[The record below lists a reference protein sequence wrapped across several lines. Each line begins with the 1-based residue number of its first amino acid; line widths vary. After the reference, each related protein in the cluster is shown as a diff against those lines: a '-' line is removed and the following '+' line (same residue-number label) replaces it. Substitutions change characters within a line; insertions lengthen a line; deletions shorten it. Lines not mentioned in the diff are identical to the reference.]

1 MPTRPA
7 GRASLQTAAAPVSA
21 PYEPLFNFN
30 DGRDDKRGVMADKTP
45 APAGTNSILVKL
57 RPTGALRAAE
67 SRANLR
73 PLYEEAPRGA
83 ASGFGLDSDPRWFL
97 AELPDG
103 AATPWDLAHARVA
116 AQLGVSESDVV
127 FAEPDLFHNVYRDA
141 NEEEIGPGFAAGE
154 KCVAEPQDGARGKA
168 VGPAEFAWHLG
179 DNYSQLGSARDAVV
193 FEDPRTRI
201 AHLDTGYYRAHDVA
215 PERERI
221 LKHLERSFVEGDRNR
236 QSAEDPDNNAFLVD
250 NSGHGTGTIGIL
262 AGGKAP
268 GFGGV
273 YLGGAPQ
280 ADIVPIRVADRVVL
294 LTTSALA
301 QALDYAVEQRCDV
314 ATLSMGGVPSRAW
327 GEAVDR
333 AYEAGLCL
341 CAAAGNH
348 FGISPPRTLVY
359 PARFSRVIAVCGVM
373 ADGRPYADLKGTA
386 MEGSHGP
393 DSAMKAALAAY
404 TPNIPWP
411 RFMCADVIR
420 LNGEGTSAATP
431 QVAAAAALW
440 FEKYKR
446 ELPRDWR
453 RVEAVRNALFTSAK
467 LKSDRKHFGN
477 GVLQARAALDVRP
490 AFGLKKSDK
499 SDDSWSF
506 LRVITGL
513 GVVEIPPREEMFNLE
528 LAQRWLLNE
537 ELQALVP
544 DPAAVS
550 RLKDEELRRFMEAV
564 IEDEGA
570 SLALR
575 RHVAARYPVAAGRSA
590 PRTPKTRVV
599 VPEVLPVCDTQ
610 PAVPD
615 PPFRAVRVYAVDPS
629 LSARL
634 DTASVNEV
642 TLQIRWEELG
652 KGPTGEYL
660 AVEDVDASGRR
671 YPPVELDDPRLLA
684 QDGWAPSEGNPQFHQ
699 QMVYAVAMK
708 TIQHFERALGRPV
721 LWRPRPN
728 PKNANDDSQFVR
740 RLAVRP
746 HALRQANAFYSPQ
759 EVALLFGY
767 FEAGADDPGDH
778 MPGSRVYSCLSHD
791 IIAHETTHAVLD
803 GMHRRFNEA
812 TNPDVLAL
820 HEGFAD
826 IVALMQH
833 FTIPG
838 VLEQEI
844 ARTRGDIE
852 AESMLGSLA
861 VQFGYAT
868 GGRGA
873 LRNAIGRVEG
883 GVWKRFAPDPADL
896 QKRLTPH
903 SRGAVLVAAV
913 FDAFIAIYKARTA
926 DLLRIYTGGTG
937 VLPGGAIHPDLVRRL
952 SDEASKSAAHVLDMA
967 IRALDYLPPVDVTFF
982 EYLRALITAD
992 FDLVSDDR
1000 HNYRVAFVEAF
1011 RRRGIYPLNLDD
1023 ATADTPRTLSVDTLR
1038 WQGFDTAQ
1046 FPRRVRAEIAG
1057 QYKGVLDG
1065 LRQYAEACIY
1075 LKDREELFDVTR
1087 RQRATLHK
1095 QLLDAFKAVPAFAGE
1110 LGLDPDKR
1118 FEVHELRRA
1127 LRVDPEGRN
1136 VPQIIVALTQSDVV
1150 KDVDAPRHVF
1160 RGGSTLVVD
1169 LSRHDL
1175 KAVKYRIVKNITS
1188 AARRERTAAFVRDAA
1203 SDPLRALFFAPDRHG
1218 EPFAALHALA
1228 DDGF

>member
-1 MPTRPA
+1 
-7 GRASLQTAAAPVSA
+7 
-21 PYEPLFNFN
+21 
-30 DGRDDKRGVMADKTP
+30 MADKSPTP
-45 APAGTNSILVKL
+45 TGTNSILVKL
-57 RPTGALRAAE
+57 RPSHALRAAE

-73 PLYEEAPRGA
+73 PLFDEAPRTN
-83 ASGFGLDSDPRWFL
+83 ASDFGLDSAPQWFL

-103 AATPWDLAHARVA
+103 AATPWDTAHARIA
-116 AQLGVSESDVV
+116 AQLGINESDVI
-127 FAEPDLFHNVYRDA
+127 FAEPDLVHRVYRDT

-154 KCVAEPQDGARGKA
+154 KCDAAPQDATRGKA
-168 VGPAEFAWHLG
+168 TGPADVFAWHLG
-179 DNYSQLGSARDAVV
+179 DNYSQLGAARDAVT
-193 FEDPRTRI
+193 FTDPRTRI
-201 AHLDTGYYRAHDVA
+201 AHLDTGYYRAHEVA
-215 PERERI
+215 PAPARI
-221 LKHLERSFVEGDRNR
+221 LKHLERSFVGGDKNR
-236 QSAEDPDNNAFLVD
+236 QSAEDPDNNAFLID

-262 AGGKAP
+262 AGGKAH
-268 GFGGV
+268 GFGDV

-280 ADIVPIRVADRVVL
+280 ADILPLRVADRVVL

-301 QALDYAVEQRCDV
+301 QAIDYAVQQRCDV
-314 ATLSMGGVPSRAW
+314 ISLSMGGVPSRAW

-341 CAAAGNH
+341 CAAGGNH
-348 FGISPPRTLVY
+348 VGFTPPRTLVY
-359 PARFSRVIAVCGVM
+359 PARFSRVIAVVGVM
-373 ADGRPYADLKGTA
+373 ANGRPYADLKGTA
-386 MEGSHGP
+386 LEGSHGP
-393 DSAMKAALAAY
+393 DSAMKAAIAAY
-404 TPNIPWP
+404 TPNVPWP
-411 RFMCADVIR
+411 LFMCPSVIR
-420 LNGEGTSAATP
+420 FNGEGTSAATP
-431 QVAAAAALW
+431 QVAAAVALW
-440 FEKYKR
+440 FEKYKK

-453 RVEAVRNALFTSAK
+453 RVEAVRNALFTTAK
-467 LKSDRKHFGN
+467 LKSDKKHFGN
-477 GVLQARAALDVRP
+477 GVLQARAALEVRP
-490 AFGLKKSDK
+490 VFGLKQSDK

-506 LRVITGL
+506 LRVLTGL
-513 GVVEIPPREEMFNLE
+513 GIAQVPPREQMFNLE

-537 ELQALVP
+537 ELQEIVP

-550 RLKDEELRRFMEAV
+550 KLKDEELRRFMEAV
-564 IEDEGA
+564 IEDADA

-575 RHVAARYPVAAGRSA
+575 KHVATRYPVAAGRSA
-590 PRTPKTRVV
+590 PRTPKTKVV
-599 VPEVLPVCDTQ
+599 VPEVLPVCEVQ

-615 PPFRAVRVYAVDPS
+615 PPFRAVRVYAIDPS
-629 LSARL
+629 LSTRL
-634 DTASVNEV
+634 DMADVNEV
-642 TLQIRWEELG
+642 TLQLRWEKLG

-660 AVEDVDASGRR
+660 SVEDVDAAGRR

-728 PKNANDDSQFVR
+728 PKTPNDDSVFVQ
-740 RLAVRP
+740 RLTVRP

-767 FEAGADDPGDH
+767 FEAGADDPGNH

-791 IIAHETTHAVLD
+791 IIAHETTHAILD

-838 VLEQEI
+838 VLEKEI

-861 VQFGYAT
+861 VQFGYAS

-873 LRNAIGRVEG
+873 LRNAIGRVEN
-883 GVWKRFAPDPADL
+883 GVWQRFVPDPADM

-952 SDEASKSAAHVLDMA
+952 ADEASKSANHVLAMC

-992 FDLVSDDR
+992 YDFVTDDR

-1011 RRRGIYPLNLDD
+1011 RRRGIYPLDLGEP
-1023 ATADTPRTLSVDTLR
+1023 TADAPRTLSVDTLR
-1038 WQGFDTAQ
+1038 WQGFDPARFT
-1046 FPRRVRAEIAG
+1046 RKVNAEVG
-1057 QYKGVLDG
+1057 QQYKAVLDG

-1075 LKDREELFDVTR
+1075 LRDRAELFAVAREQR
-1087 RQRATLHK
+1087 RRLHN
-1095 QLLDAFKAVPAFAGE
+1095 QLSVAFEAVPSFAKA
-1110 LGLDPDKR
+1110 LSLDPAKK

-1127 LRVDPEGRN
+1127 LRIDSDGRD
-1136 VPQIIVALTQSDVV
+1136 VPQVIVSLTQTDVV
-1150 KDVDAPRHVF
+1150 KDANTPRHIF

-1175 KAVKYRIVKNITS
+1175 KAVKYRIYKNIKS
-1188 AARRERTAAFVRDAA
+1188 ADRRERTAAFVRDAA
-1203 SDPLRALFFAPDRHG
+1203 ADPLRALFFAPDRHG